1 MKNKG
6 SVSAGLLII
15 LLLIAIAIVAVTATI
30 SSDSA
35 QEIKA
40 QYIEGTAVVNGGE
53 SYLNLDYN
61 QAIDENYNQLVAR
74 GVVDGRYSTIG
85 RNAADGPDGPD
96 DPDGPVDPPTPT
108 PTPSGPVSD
117 DDFRPQAM
125 AVANTFKSTT
135 FSFSKASV
143 PHSADS
149 NGRYFNY
156 SQGAGSY
163 MFPEYGGL
171 SLGRNTDHRDCSC
184 FCDAM
189 LVLCGLR
196 SSWQHFYSGTIS
208 GAGTEISISVMGDLQ
223 PGDLLVNPGSHV
235 AMVVYKDSQ
244 YIYVGD
250 FGSASTSN
258 YDERYTVGL
267 NGDKTAAQGWSYRYS
282 LSTPWANGRQDK
294 VEGGYTKYKKVVRP

>member
-15 LLLIAIAIVAVTATI
+15 LLLVAIAIVAVTATI

-74 GVVDGRYSTIG
+74 GVVNGRYSTIG
-85 RNAADGPDGPD
+85 RGEADIPDGPDG
-96 DPDGPVDPPTPT
+96 PDGPVDPPTPT
-108 PTPSGPVSD
+108 PPGPVSD
-117 DDFRPQAM
+117 DDFRPQSM

-135 FSFSKASV
+135 YD
-143 PHSADS
+143 SAQSGATADA

-156 SQGAGSY
+156 CWGSGSY
-163 MFPEYGGL
+163 TFPVYGNI
-171 SLGRNTDHRDCSC
+171 SLGRNTNDRDCSC
-184 FCDAM
+184 YVDAM

-196 SSWQHFYSGTIS
+196 SSWYHFYSGNIS
-208 GAGTEISISVMGDLQ
+208 GAGTTVSITSMSELQ
-223 PGDLLVNPGSHV
+223 PGDILRKSGHV

-250 FGSASTSN
+250 FGSASTTS
-258 YDERYTVGL
+258 GSHPSL
-267 NGDKTAAQGWSYRYS
+267 GPNGDATAAQGWAYRYDI
-282 LSTPWANGRQDK
+282 NGTWVNGSQPK
-294 VEGGYTKYKKVVRP
+294 VEGGRNTSYTSVIRP

>member
-15 LLLIAIAIVAVTATI
+15 LLLVAIAIVAVTATI

-74 GVVDGRYSTIG
+74 GVVNGRYSTIG
-85 RNAADGPDGPD
+85 RGETDIPDGPDG
-96 DPDGPVDPPTPT
+96 PDGPVDPPTPT
-108 PTPSGPVSD
+108 PPGPVSD

-125 AVANTFKSTT
+125 AVASTFKSTT
-135 FSFSKASV
+135 FLYSKASI

-149 NGRYFNY
+149 NGRYLNY
-156 SQGAGSY
+156 SWGDGSY

-171 SLGRNTDHRDCSC
+171 SLGRNTEHRDCSC
-184 FCDAM
+184 FCSAM

-196 SSWQHFYSGTIS
+196 SSWYHFRSSTIS

-250 FGSASTSN
+250 FGCASTSN
-258 YDERYTVGL
+258 YSVKTVGL
-267 NGDKTAAQGWSYRYS
+267 NGDKTATQGWAYRYA
-282 LSTPWANGRQDK
+282 LDTPWTNGHQDK
-294 VEGGYTKYKKVVRP
+294 VESGYTKYKKVVRP